1 MQPSQ
6 TSRSGDETNVPDF
19 CAPGALL
26 LLVLLG
32 LAFTLV
38 LTLAGL
44 HDLDRF
50 WLQLG
55 LNGLFVLWTILTAA
69 AVLCALRPWMAR
81 KGPRTMSWMTF
92 ILIQLVVLAYSL
104 LVVLVPEGFGGQM
117 LLAASD
123 PLVFLVRNLG
133 ISILASFVLVR
144 YLALQQRWKNQ
155 VAAES
160 RARLQSLQA
169 RIRPHFLFNALNT
182 IASLIRSQPDK
193 AEEATLDLADL
204 LRSGL
209 RGEVRHTLA
218 VELELVRG
226 YLRLENLRL
235 DDRLQVEWDL
245 DTDLPGQQRIPALL
259 LQPLVEN
266 AVVHGIARLPDGGR
280 LVIAGQRAGK
290 HLRFRVENPVPEG
303 DPADTESPRPAG
315 GNRMALDNIRQR
327 LELAYADHARLDTEH
342 RDGKFRVELRLPV
355 EES

>member
-1 MQPSQ
+1 MPD
-6 TSRSGDETNVPDF
+6 SRSRQRGEGSALPDF

-32 LAFTLV
+32 LAFSLII
-38 LTLAGL
+38 TLAGL
-44 HDLDRF
+44 ESLDRF
-50 WLQLG
+50 WLELG

-69 AVLCALRPWMAR
+69 ALLCALRPRLIRFRPGISGWLAF
-81 KGPRTMSWMTF
+81 S
-92 ILIQLVVLAYSL
+92 LIQAVVLAYSA
-104 LVVLVPEGFGGQM
+104 LVVTLPGSFGGRT
-117 LLAASD
+117 LLAATD

-144 YLALQQRWKNQ
+144 YLALQQRWKSQ

-160 RARLQSLQA
+160 RARLVSLQA

-182 IASLIRSQPDK
+182 IASLIRSQPDR

-226 YLRLENLRL
+226 YLRLEALRL
-235 DDRLQVEWDL
+235 DDRLEVDWQL
-245 DTDLPGQQRIPALL
+245 DEHLPGQQKIPALL

-266 AVVHGIARLPDGGR
+266 AVVHGIARLAEGGR
-280 LVIAGQRAGK
+280 LTIKGGK
-290 HLRFRVENPVPEG
+290 EGRRLRFLVENPVPAEADSEPG
-303 DPADTESPRPAG
+303 PAA
-315 GNRMALDNIRQR
+315 GNRMALENIRQR
-327 LELAYADHARLDTEH
+327 LELAYADHARLDVDQ
-342 RDGKFRVELRLPV
+342 RDGTFRVELHLPL
-355 EES
+355 EED